1 MNDEMPSHHGTDG
14 ESQKKF
20 PNKTIELLLTR
31 SSCRSF
37 KNKPIPDD
45 VLEYVLKAGVHAPTA
60 GNLQPYS
67 IIKIKDNKVNKKLA
81 EMCYQDFIGQAPVN
95 LLFCIDWYRLK
106 RWAEIEV
113 APFSADQSFRHFWKS
128 FQDVIITAQNICTA
142 ADAMDLGSVYIGT
155 VAEYFENL
163 AEMFELPKGVM
174 PVVLLCLGYPKHRP
188 PVKRKLGIET
198 VVHNEKYNIQSDE
211 IIKDAYNEKYQQMKV
226 EINDERMTQMEAV
239 CKKVH
244 NQEFAEKCKNKIL
257 QNGYISPV
265 QRYFGLHY
273 RADEMAADNEQFVK
287 TTEQLGF
294 NWFKKVKY
302 E

>member
-1 MNDEMPSHHGTDG
+1 MNDEMPSHHGIDG

-37 KNKPIPDD
+37 ENKPIPDD

-113 APFSADQSFRHFWKS
+113 APFSANQSFRHFWKS

-155 VAEYFENL
+155 VAEYFEDL

-211 IIKDAYNEKYQQMKV
+211 IIKDAYNKKYPQMKV
-226 EINDERMTQMEAV
+226 EITDERMIQVEAV
-239 CKKVH
+239 CEKVH

-273 RADEMAADNEQFVK
+273 RADETAADNEQFVK

>member
-1 MNDEMPSHHGTDG
+1 MNDEMPSHHGIDG

-37 KNKPIPDD
+37 ENKPIPDD

-113 APFSADQSFRHFWKS
+113 APFSANQSFRHFWKS

-155 VAEYFENL
+155 VAEYFEDL

-211 IIKDAYNEKYQQMKV
+211 IIKDAYNKKYPQMKV
-226 EINDERMTQMEAV
+226 EITDERMIQVEAV
-239 CKKVH
+239 CEKVH

-257 QNGYISPV
+257 QNGYINPV

-273 RADEMAADNEQFVK
+273 RADETAADNEQFVK